1 MIMEISDKELLKIES
16 NDLKYFSETRIIDIP
31 RRVVL
36 NFFESIP
43 IGFVT
48 FNVRYFNRNAYI
60 TYYVKSDMRGKG
72 HGKVILK
79 KAIDYAFDEMNLNRL
94 TAEVYEYNEISIYLL
109 EELGFVKEG
118 VLRKAKYSQGRYFDI
133 YVYGLLKD
141 ERR

>member
-16 NDLKYFSETRIIDIP
+16 DDLKYFSETRIIDIP

-72 HGKVILK
+72 YGKVILK

-109 EELGFVKEG
+109 EKLGFVKEG

>member
-16 NDLKYFSETRIIDIP
+16 DDLKYFSETRIIDIP

-60 TYYVKSDMRGKG
+60 TYYVRSDMRGKG
-72 HGKVILK
+72 YGKVILK

-109 EELGFVKEG
+109 EKLGFVKEG